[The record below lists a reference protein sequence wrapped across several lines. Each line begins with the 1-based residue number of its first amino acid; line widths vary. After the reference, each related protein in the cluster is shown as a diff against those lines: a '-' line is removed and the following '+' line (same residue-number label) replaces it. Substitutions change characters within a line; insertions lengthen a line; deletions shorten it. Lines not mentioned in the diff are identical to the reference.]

1 MATDISKLGVKTK
14 WQDLTEGMI
23 VAGAGTSKD
32 FHTGEWTQCKAG
44 IILKTNVNSAC
55 YVYRSVR
62 TVVSRLRI

>member
-32 FHTGEWTQCKAG
+32 FHTGEWT
-44 IILKTNVNSAC
+44 
-55 YVYRSVR
+55 SVKPELL
-62 TVVSRLRI
+62 RL

>member
-32 FHTGEWTQCKAG
+32 FHTGEWTS
-44 IILKTNVNSAC
+44 VNSAC
-55 YVYRSVR
+55 YVYLSVR
-62 TVVSRLRI
+62 TVVFRLRI

>member
-32 FHTGEWTQCKAG
+32 FHTGEWTSVKPEFIEDKCKQC
-44 IILKTNVNSAC
+44 LF
-55 YVYRSVR
+55 VYLSVR
-62 TVVSRLRI
+62 TVVFRLRI

>member
-32 FHTGEWTQCKAG
+32 FHTGEWTSVKPEFIEDKC
-44 IILKTNVNSAC
+44 NSAC
-55 YVYRSVR
+55 YVYRSVQ
-62 TVVSRLRI
+62 TVVFRLRI